1 MNNELAQALIAARK
15 QLDDQRDGEV
25 VDVTDMVASLH
36 VGPVAIELAAYR
48 MAIGSEP
55 SPNDR
60 AAVLG
65 LVSQGFQMG
74 TSQGFFEAWV
84 KPTHSDRPER
94 HRFRLMVRDESGYR
108 IGISNTGPFV
118 EPSSD

>member
-1 MNNELAQALIAARK
+1 MNNELAEALRAARK
-15 QLDDQRDGEV
+15 QRDDQRDGEV
-25 VDVTDMVASLH
+25 IDVTDMVDSLH

-48 MAIGSEP
+48 MAIGNVP

-65 LVSQGFQMG
+65 LVSQGFMMG

-84 KPTHSDRPER
+84 QPTHSDRPER
-94 HRFRLMVRDESGYR
+94 HRFRLMLRDGVGYR

-118 EPSSD
+118 EPSID